1 MKSDLDRLMAERD
14 IDAAVVSGRVT
25 GNPIMYYMTN
35 GARLHLHSVVVKPA
49 GRPAVLACRPMER
62 EEAAKSGLT
71 TVSIAEFDPLRLQEE
86 AGSVLGG
93 MVLLYQKLLEQLEVG
108 GRVAYYGE
116 LDQGKAFSFLKEL
129 QASTPGLS
137 VVGEYEDSIFELAQL
152 TKDRSEI
159 ERMREAGRRT
169 AAAMQAAIEFVQSHW
184 VKDEIVIKEDGCPLT
199 VGDVKRAVLR
209 KLFELELEDPEGMIF
224 AIGRDAGVPHSA
236 GNADD
241 PLQLGEP
248 IVFDLFP
255 REAGGGYF
263 HDMTRT
269 FSLGHARPEVQET
282 YDQVKLC
289 CERVVSALEVDQLG
303 RTYQNLACDI
313 FEELGH
319 ETIRSNPQAE
329 SGYVHNLGH
338 GVGLEIHSRPRLSG
352 GEINTDRL
360 VPGSVFS
367 IEPGLYYPEKG
378 YGVRLEDLW
387 TVDESGQFHCLTEF
401 PKELVVPMDART

>member
-1 MKSDLDRLMAERD
+1 MKADLDRLMAERD
-14 IDAAVVSGRVT
+14 IDAAVVSGTVT

-71 TVSIAEFDPLRLQEE
+71 TVSLAQFDPLRLQEE

-108 GRVAYYGE
+108 GRVAFYGE
-116 LDQGKAFSFLKEL
+116 LDQGKSFSFLNEL
-129 QASTPGLS
+129 QASTPGLT
-137 VVGEYEDSIFELAQL
+137 VVGEYEDSIFDLAQL

-159 ERMREAGRRT
+159 ERMREVGRRT
-169 AAAMQAAIEFVQSHW
+169 AAAMQAAIEFVQSHR
-184 VKDEIVIKEDGCPLT
+184 VKNETLIKDDSCPLT

-209 KLFELELEDPEGMIF
+209 KLFGLELEDPEGMIF

-241 PLQLGEP
+241 PLRLGEP

-269 FSLGHARPEVQET
+269 FSLGYARPEVQET

-303 RTYQNLACDI
+303 STYQNLACDI

-319 ETIRSNPQAE
+319 ETIRADPQAE
-329 SGYVHNLGH
+329 SGYVHSLGH

-352 GEINTDRL
+352 SEINTDRL

-401 PKELVVPMDART
+401 PKELVVPMDA